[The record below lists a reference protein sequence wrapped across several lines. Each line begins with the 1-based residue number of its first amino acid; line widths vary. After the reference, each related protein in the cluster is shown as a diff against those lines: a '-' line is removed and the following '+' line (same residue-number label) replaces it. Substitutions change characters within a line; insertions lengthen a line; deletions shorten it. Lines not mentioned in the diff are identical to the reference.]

1 MSMENMKSRIMIV
14 DDADFMRLVLRD
26 VLEKGGY
33 EIAGEAKDGKEAVE
47 KYLETH
53 PDLVLMDVTM
63 PVMDGLTALKEIKKS
78 DPEAKVIM
86 VSSMCQK
93 AVVLETIRAGA
104 ITFVAKPFE
113 ADGLLHVIE
122 TALAE

>member
-1 MSMENMKSRIMIV
+1 MSAKSMNRRIMIV

-33 EIAGEAKDGKEAVE
+33 EIAAEAKDGKEAVE

-53 PDLVLMDVTM
+53 PDLVLLDVTM

-78 DPEAKVIM
+78 DPAAKVIM

-104 ITFVAKPFE
+104 FTFVAKPFE
-113 ADGLLHVIE
+113 ADSLLHVIE
-122 TALAE
+122 TAIAE

>member
-1 MSMENMKSRIMIV
+1 MKSRIMIV

-33 EIAGEAKDGKEAVE
+33 EIAAEAKDGKEAVD
-47 KYLETH
+47 KYIETH
-53 PDLVLMDVTM
+53 PDLVLLDVTM

-104 ITFVAKPFE
+104 FTFVAKPFE
-113 ADGLLHVIE
+113 ADSLLRVIE
-122 TALAE
+122 TAIAE

>member
-1 MSMENMKSRIMIV
+1 MSGANMKRRIMIV

-33 EIAGEAKDGKEAVE
+33 EIAAEAKDGKEAVE
-47 KYLETH
+47 RYSETH
-53 PDLVLMDVTM
+53 PDVVLLDVTM

-78 DPEAKVIM
+78 DPAAKVIM
-86 VSSMCQK
+86 VSCMCQK

-104 ITFVAKPFE
+104 FTFVAKPFE
-113 ADGLLHVIE
+113 ADSLLHVIE

>member
-1 MSMENMKSRIMIV
+1 MSAMSMKSRILIV
-14 DDADFMRLVLRD
+14 DDAEFMRLVLRD

-33 EIAGEAKDGKEAVE
+33 EVAAEAKDGKEAVE
-47 KYLETH
+47 KYLETQ
-53 PDLVLMDVTM
+53 PDLVLLDVTM
-63 PVMDGLTALKEIKKS
+63 PEMDGLTALKEIRRS

-113 ADGLLHVIE
+113 ADSLLHVIG